1 LENIMGLLDGLLGAA
16 MGTGQAQNPQG
27 ALLNAV
33 LGMLSNG
40 GAQGGGGLGGM
51 LGGALGGGAQGGGG
65 LGNVLGGMLG
75 GGQQAGGMGALG
87 GLLGMLQQSGLG
99 QQADSWVS
107 TGQNLPV
114 SAEQIMQALGGGGG
128 GGGADILGQLAQ
140 HAGMS
145 REDAAGGLSQMLPD
159 IVDKL
164 TPNGSLPEGGIQ
176 DALGALSG
184 LLKR

>member
-1 LENIMGLLDGLLGAA
+1 MGLLDGLLGSV
-16 MGTGQAQNPQG
+16 MGGGQAQNPQG

-40 GAQGGGGLGGM
+40 GGQA
-51 LGGALGGGAQGGGG
+51 AGGG

-75 GGQQAGGMGALG
+75 GGQAAQGGAGALGGLGGLG
-87 GLLGMLQQSGLG
+87 GLLGMLQQNGMAE
-99 QQADSWVS
+99 QAASWVG
-107 TGQNLPV
+107 TGQNMPV
-114 SAEQIMQALGGGGG
+114 SAEQIMQALGGAG

-140 HAGMS
+140 HSGMS

-164 TPNGSLPEGGIQ
+164 TPGGALPEGGIGN
-176 DALGALSG
+176 AMEMLSG
-184 LLKR
+184 LMKR